1 MNLQLT
7 PLEMLAGLGAVVVL
21 VTAWRM
27 TVKAARRAAE
37 TARTGARLMSLAGR
51 VLMTTAVIGGVQ
63 WVMLTHAASNV
74 TLVAVVLG
82 VPDLLAG
89 YALTRALTVTTSD
102 MSRQRGGRR

>member
-7 PLEMLAGLGAVVVL
+7 PLEMLAGLGVVVVL

-37 TARTGARLMSLAGR
+37 TARTSARLMSLAGR

-63 WVMLTHAASNV
+63 WVMLTHAAGHI
-74 TLVAVVLG
+74 TLIVVLG